1 MFNNEKRVK
10 ELEDDVKTLY
20 SLIEHLQAK
29 TKSIQTFT
37 SFCTNPRNPQEEL
50 YKEQIRQNLAY
61 GNPGYLGCLVETSSY
76 EPKYDEISV
85 SSVVNMILKRMG
97 VEIKYTPPVTPRT
110 TPSKFKL
117 VKKERGTV

>member
-1 MFNNEKRVK
+1 MLNNEKRVK

-37 SFCTNPRNPQEEL
+37 SFCINPIDPQEEL
-50 YKEQIRQNLAY
+50 YKEQIKQQMPSSL
-61 GNPGYLGCLVETSSY
+61 NPYSGYAPPY
-76 EPKYDEISV
+76 EPKYDEITV

-97 VEIKYTPPVTPRT
+97 VEIKYTPPVTPRN

>member
-10 ELEDDVKTLY
+10 QLEDDVRTLY
-20 SLIEHLQAK
+20 SI
-29 TKSIQTFT
+29 IG
-37 SFCTNPRNPQEEL
+37 NPQEEL
-50 YKEQIRQNLAY
+50 CKEQIRQNLAY
-61 GNPGYLGCLVETSSY
+61 GNPGCLVETSSY
-76 EPKYDEISV
+76 EPKYAEISV
-85 SSVVNMILKRMG
+85 SSVVSMILKRMG